1 MTRGRDTLLLH
12 SNYDSVQEQTSI
24 FAGKGGFDITVGEH
38 TQLDG
43 AVIASTATA
52 DKNTLDTGTLGFS
65 NIENKTDFKAD
76 HQGVVLSSGGPVGS
90 DLLSNLG
97 GIAPTG
103 MSNDVH
109 AKGTTQAAVSDG
121 HITIP
126 DTDKQQQNVTDLSR
140 DVEHANNALSPIFD
154 KEKEQNRLRK
164 INLIG
169 DIGNQVA
176 DIARTQGKIAEEKA
190 LKDPKA
196 IQAAKEALAE
206 NGNLTP
212 TNKQLVEQIR
222 NTASA
227 SYGTGSDL
235 QRAIQAATAITQG
248 LTGGNLGQ
256 ALAGGS
262 APYLAH
268 EISKYLPADQSLGA
282 NLIAHA
288 VLGAVVGHFSGN
300 ATVGAVSA
308 FTAEA
313 AAPAI
318 IKAMGWDKDSL
329 TEKQKQTVSAL
340 ATLAAGLA
348 GGLVGDSSSSAVA
361 GAQAGK
367 NAVENNFLSDKD
379 IKTFTEKYAA
389 AKTDAEKEQL
399 VADLKKLDADQQKQA
414 LSTGISIA
422 DQKAELEKLKQ
433 LAASPDCTRQCRELT
448 NYSISQLE
456 PVVNNTQ
463 LHKDNLTKAVLAS
476 TIIALTLEQSGKT
489 SEKAPAT
496 GTTSASKST
505 SAIDDIIKGEGQAAK
520 GATDATNS
528 KTINNRIL
536 DNPRVG
542 AGEKGTGSG
551 NKVDQQPDRVVTD
564 INGKEISIYSN
575 DKKPFATQEFSAVP
589 KAHGFNDI
597 VDNYAGSATT
607 TNLNNGATL
616 YQLEGSLNGVAGR
629 FEWIVDPKLGG
640 VSHRMFVSEGKIN
653 GVPSKP

>member
-1 MTRGRDTLLLH
+1 M
-12 SNYDSVQEQTSI
+12 SV
-24 FAGKGGFDITVGEH
+24 
-38 TQLDG
+38 LNPN
-43 AVIASTATA
+43 TA
-52 DKNTLDTGTLGFS
+52 TGTLGFS
-65 NIENKTDFKAD
+65 DLDNQASFKTSTSSM
-76 HQGVVLSSGGPVGS
+76 GLSSGGFTGS
-90 DLLSNLG
+90 KDIISNMGRGIPITG
-97 GIAPTG
+97 GNSGDASSTT
-103 MSNDVH
+103 H
-109 AKGTTQAAVSDG
+109 AAISDG
-121 HITIP
+121 TITVR
-126 DTDKQQQNVTDLSR
+126 DTDKQQQNVADLSR
-140 DVEHANNALSPIFD
+140 DVEHANNALSPTFD
-154 KEKEQNRLRK
+154 KEKEQNRLRE

-367 NAVENNFLSDKD
+367 NAVENNSLSGDHGR
-379 IKTFTEKYAA
+379 ESM
-389 AKTDAEKEQL
+389 
-399 VADLKKLDADQQKQA
+399 KQA
-414 LSTGISIA
+414 
-422 DQKAELEKLKQ
+422 AESLKNQIRDKLG
-433 LAASPDCTRQCRELT
+433 E
-448 NYSISQLE
+448 
-456 PVVNNTQ
+456 
-463 LHKDNLTKAVLAS
+463 
-476 TIIALTLEQSGKT
+476 
-489 SEKAPAT
+489 
-496 GTTSASKST
+496 GTTSSIANAIITALADTGDTALGGGDYALDYVMALASCATGDSYCTQALNDLAGKNQAAADTVKALIQSET
-505 SAIDDIIKGEGQAAK
+505 WSAIAESAK
-520 GATDATNS
+520 KAYDGDQMALEATGGMLAGLFLPGKKMPYVPNAGAVGNMAEFFK
-528 KTINNRIL
+528 KT
-536 DNPRVG
+536 G
-542 AGEKGTGSG
+542 FGSE
-551 NKVDQQPDRVVTD
+551 
-564 INGKEISIYSN
+564 IKEIS
-575 DKKPFATQEFSAVP
+575 KKTSKLYQGQSVYLANKPVGDYIQKGDQFYLDAKHKDHIEVFDSTGTKVRADLNPDGS
-589 KAHGFNDI
+589 FND
-597 VDNYAGSATT
+597 AKTKA
-607 TNLNNGATL
+607 AKA
-616 YQLEGSLNGVAGR
+616 EGRRL
-629 FEWIVDPKLGG
+629 PK
-640 VSHRMFVSEGKIN
+640 
-653 GVPSKP
+653 

>member
-1 MTRGRDTLLLH
+1 ML
-12 SNYDSVQEQTSI
+12 NPN
-24 FAGKGGFDITVGEH
+24 
-38 TQLDG
+38 
-43 AVIASTATA
+43 TA
-52 DKNTLDTGTLGFS
+52 TGTLGFS
-65 NIENKTDFKAD
+65 DLDNQARFKTSTSSM
-76 HQGVVLSSGGPVGS
+76 GLSSGGFTGS
-90 DLLSNLG
+90 KDIISNMGG
-97 GIAPTG
+97 GIPITG
-103 MSNDVH
+103 GNSGD
-109 AKGTTQAAVSDG
+109 ASSTTHAAVSDG
-121 HITIP
+121 TITIR

-154 KEKEQNRLRK
+154 KEKEQNRLRE

-196 IQAAKEALAE
+196 IQAAKDALAE

-282 NLIAHA
+282 NLMAHA

-300 ATVGAVSA
+300 AAVGAVSA

-318 IKAMGWDKDSL
+318 IKAMGCDKDSL

-367 NAVENNFLSDKD
+367 NAVENNSLSGDHGR
-379 IKTFTEKYAA
+379 ESM
-389 AKTDAEKEQL
+389 
-399 VADLKKLDADQQKQA
+399 KQA
-414 LSTGISIA
+414 
-422 DQKAELEKLKQ
+422 AESLKNQIRDKLG
-433 LAASPDCTRQCRELT
+433 E
-448 NYSISQLE
+448 
-456 PVVNNTQ
+456 
-463 LHKDNLTKAVLAS
+463 
-476 TIIALTLEQSGKT
+476 
-489 SEKAPAT
+489 
-496 GTTSASKST
+496 GTTSSIANAIITALADTGDTALGGGDYALDYVIALASCATGDSYCTQALNDLAGKNQAAADTVKALIQSET
-505 SAIDDIIKGEGQAAK
+505 WSAIAESAK
-520 GATDATNS
+520 KAYDGDQMALEATGGMLAGLFLPGKKMPHVPNAGAVGNMAEFFK
-528 KTINNRIL
+528 KT
-536 DNPRVG
+536 G
-542 AGEKGTGSG
+542 FGSE
-551 NKVDQQPDRVVTD
+551 
-564 INGKEISIYSN
+564 IKEIS
-575 DKKPFATQEFSAVP
+575 KKTSKLYQGQSVYLANKPVGDYIQKGDQFYLDAKHKDHIEVFDSTGTKVRAVLNLD
-589 KAHGFNDI
+589 GSFND
-597 VDNYAGSATT
+597 AKTKA
-607 TNLNNGATL
+607 AKA
-616 YQLEGSLNGVAGR
+616 EGRRL
-629 FEWIVDPKLGG
+629 PK
-640 VSHRMFVSEGKIN
+640 
-653 GVPSKP
+653 

>member
-1 MTRGRDTLLLH
+1 
-12 SNYDSVQEQTSI
+12 
-24 FAGKGGFDITVGEH
+24 
-38 TQLDG
+38 
-43 AVIASTATA
+43 
-52 DKNTLDTGTLGFS
+52 
-65 NIENKTDFKAD
+65 
-76 HQGVVLSSGGPVGS
+76 
-90 DLLSNLG
+90 
-97 GIAPTG
+97 
-103 MSNDVH
+103 
-109 AKGTTQAAVSDG
+109 
-121 HITIP
+121 
-126 DTDKQQQNVTDLSR
+126 
-140 DVEHANNALSPIFD
+140 D
-154 KEKEQNRLRK
+154 KEKEPNRLRE

-169 DIGNQVA
+169 EIGNQVA

-282 NLIAHA
+282 NLMAHA

>member
-1 MTRGRDTLLLH
+1 M
-12 SNYDSVQEQTSI
+12 SV
-24 FAGKGGFDITVGEH
+24 
-38 TQLDG
+38 LNPN
-43 AVIASTATA
+43 TA
-52 DKNTLDTGTLGFS
+52 TGTLCFS
-65 NIENKTDFKAD
+65 DLDNQASFKTSTSSM
-76 HQGVVLSSGGPVGS
+76 GLSSGGFTGS
-90 DLLSNLG
+90 QDFISNMGG
-97 GIAPTG
+97 GIPITG
-103 MSNDVH
+103 GNSGD
-109 AKGTTQAAVSDG
+109 ASSTTHAAVSDG
-121 HITIP
+121 TITVR
-126 DTDKQQQNVTDLSR
+126 DTDKQQQNVADLSR

-154 KEKEQNRLRK
+154 KEKEQNRLRE

-169 DIGNQVA
+169 EIGNQVA

-282 NLIAHA
+282 NLMAHA

-536 DNPRVG
+536 DHPRVG

>member
-1 MTRGRDTLLLH
+1 M
-12 SNYDSVQEQTSI
+12 SV
-24 FAGKGGFDITVGEH
+24 
-38 TQLDG
+38 LNPN
-43 AVIASTATA
+43 TA
-52 DKNTLDTGTLGFS
+52 TGTLCFS
-65 NIENKTDFKAD
+65 DLDNQASFKTSTSSM
-76 HQGVVLSSGGPVGS
+76 GLSSGGFTGS
-90 DLLSNLG
+90 QDFISNMGG
-97 GIAPTG
+97 GIPITG
-103 MSNDVH
+103 GNSGD
-109 AKGTTQAAVSDG
+109 ASSTTHAAVSDG
-121 HITIP
+121 TITVR
-126 DTDKQQQNVTDLSR
+126 DTDKQQQNVADLSR

-154 KEKEQNRLRK
+154 KEKEQNRLRE

-169 DIGNQVA
+169 EIGNQVA

-282 NLIAHA
+282 NLMAHA

-367 NAVENNFLSDKD
+367 NAVENNTLSSKDEKLRQDAKWSLPYLEGDKKVQAEKLVTDLDSKDKAFDAAIDAACKHLSSAQCRGMRQELAAMGKSYDEQMDGQYIGTMASVYKEGADKVDDLLWQYATADAQAQKAKD
-379 IKTFTEKYAA
+379 IQTIATNWGVSIETASALYTGMAITHTTAAIGGAVYGMKTEVPVTKG
-389 AKTDAEKEQL
+389 
-399 VADLKKLDADQQKQA
+399 VIP
-414 LSTGISIA
+414 TGSIA
-422 DQKAELEKLKQ
+422 DVK
-433 LAASPDCTRQCRELT
+433 
-448 NYSISQLE
+448 SISATE
-456 PVVNNTQ
+456 AN
-463 LHKDNLTKAVLAS
+463 
-476 TIIALTLEQSGKT
+476 
-489 SEKAPAT
+489 APFV
-496 GTTSASKST
+496 
-505 SAIDDIIKGEGQAAK
+505 AK
-520 GATDATNS
+520 GWGAPYDSATQVRTFTTASDLTFVRVS
-528 KTINNRIL
+528 TV
-536 DNPRVG
+536 DNPVG
-542 AGEKGTGSG
+542 GFLVRADEIAGMTPTQIQKYLALPKIPTQIADVLVPAGTKMQVG
-551 NKVDQQPDRVVTD
+551 KVAAQPQFDAP
-564 INGKEISIYSN
+564 N
-575 DKKPFATQEFSAVP
+575 A
-589 KAHGFNDI
+589 
-597 VDNYAGSATT
+597 
-607 TNLNNGATL
+607 
-616 YQLEGSLNGVAGR
+616 
-629 FEWIVDPKLGG
+629 GG
-640 VSHRMFVSEGKIN
+640 V
-653 GVPSKP
+653 

>member
-1 MTRGRDTLLLH
+1 LQQ
-12 SNYDSVQEQTSI
+12 SV
-24 FAGKGGFDITVGEH
+24 
-38 TQLDG
+38 
-43 AVIASTATA
+43 
-52 DKNTLDTGTLGFS
+52 
-65 NIENKTDFKAD
+65 
-76 HQGVVLSSGGPVGS
+76 
-90 DLLSNLG
+90 
-97 GIAPTG
+97 
-103 MSNDVH
+103 
-109 AKGTTQAAVSDG
+109 
-121 HITIP
+121 
-126 DTDKQQQNVTDLSR
+126 
-140 DVEHANNALSPIFD
+140 
-154 KEKEQNRLRK
+154 
-164 INLIG
+164 
-169 DIGNQVA
+169 
-176 DIARTQGKIAEEKA
+176 
-190 LKDPKA
+190 
-196 IQAAKEALAE
+196 
-206 NGNLTP
+206 
-212 TNKQLVEQIR
+212 
-222 NTASA
+222 
-227 SYGTGSDL
+227 
-235 QRAIQAATAITQG
+235 QAATAAIQG
-248 LTGGNLGQ
+248 L
-256 ALAGGS
+256 AGAS
-262 APYLAH
+262 APYLAEVIH
-268 EISKYLPADQSLGA
+268 NMTTDA
-282 NLIAHA
+282 NGKVNLMAHA
-288 VLGAVVGHFSGN
+288 VLGAVMAQVNGN
-300 ATVGAVSA
+300 
-308 FTAEA
+308 
-313 AAPAI
+313 
-318 IKAMGWDKDSL
+318 
-329 TEKQKQTVSAL
+329 SAL
-340 ATLAAGLA
+340 AGASGAVMGEYIAQKMYPGINREDLTEEQRQTISALGTLAAGLA